1 MSNNVQGRGAVP
13 AGVGVASENND
24 MLRAAAAAQQLLNV
38 ARAALEQGGQEEGD
52 RQTNQAAQLPLLVAT
67 ATEKAALVVFDPSEA
82 IGTARLA
89 NTLKSVTKSRHGG
102 EQSLA

>member
-1 MSNNVQGRGAVP
+1 
-13 AGVGVASENND
+13 
-24 MLRAAAAAQQLLNV
+24 MLHAEGAAQRLLNV
-38 ARAALEQGGQEEGD
+38 ARAALEQGSQEEGGGD
-52 RQTNQAAQLPLLVAT
+52 RQTNQASQLPLLVAT